1 MERPDIATYPPD
13 VLLVFIGYSKDAE
26 AEAFAIRDL
35 QREMQRELEHLQS
48 VQKSRLRFTQGALLG
63 MGFRRCVGRSP
74 RFSRPR
80 LRQTWEIWKA
90 LKHGPNY
97 CARSTA

>member
-48 VQKSRLRFTQGALLG
+48 VQKSRLRFTQMRCWEWDSDAALED
-63 MGFRRCVGRSP
+63 RRDFPGHGSGKRGRSG
-74 RFSRPR
+74 RR
-80 LRQTWEIWKA
+80 
-90 LKHGPNY
+90 
-97 CARSTA
+97 